1 MEAIQPWCQLDLTE
15 VLTQILPS
23 SFLLLL
29 ATTRLLLLLILS
41 TRPESVSSVFAGV
54 IMLAAVESG
63 DVKIL
68 ATLLHEACSGD
79 SRSAVIPLL
88 LAHPDIDVN
97 ARNKYG
103 RPPFDSACS
112 ERASCVREMLRDS
125 RVKVNEASSSWTPF
139 YYAAG
144 SGYLDV
150 IRCWIASGRKI
161 DLGKPGDIFITDAI
175 GAASMNGET
184 EVVTYWRDS
193 RRIQRKPDIK

>member
-1 MEAIQPWCQLDLTE
+1 
-15 VLTQILPS
+15 
-23 SFLLLL
+23 
-29 ATTRLLLLLILS
+29 
-41 TRPESVSSVFAGV
+41 
-54 IMLAAVESG
+54 LAAVESG

-68 ATLLHEACSGD
+68 AELMRQDPGFDVNMGRGKFGDTLLHEACSGD